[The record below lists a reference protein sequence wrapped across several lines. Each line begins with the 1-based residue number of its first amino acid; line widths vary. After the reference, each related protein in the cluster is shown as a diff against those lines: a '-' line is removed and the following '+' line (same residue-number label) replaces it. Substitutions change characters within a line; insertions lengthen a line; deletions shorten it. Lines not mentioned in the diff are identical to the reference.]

1 MDTIYGLATVAGKSG
16 VAVIRISG
24 NYSLNVLQCLG
35 VVKNPKPRFA
45 QLATLYEPNTQ
56 EPLDQALVIYF
67 QAPHSFTG
75 EDVVELHI
83 HGGLSVIK
91 DVVASLQKL
100 PFLRLAEPGEFSKRA
115 FKAGKL
121 DLTAAE
127 GLAALINSETTMQR
141 KLALRQYGG
150 ELANLY
156 ESWRNKLVN
165 CLAHLEALI
174 DFPEDDIP
182 QTLLTQIKKTIAI
195 LENDIHTHLQNSKQA
210 EVLWSGINVA
220 IIGRP
225 NVGKSSLIN
234 WLSNKEAAIV
244 SEIAGTTR
252 DVLEIKVDID
262 GFPITIKDTAGMRVT
277 EDLIE
282 AEGIKR
288 ARAAMQDANIII
300 MMMSADKKDHSLDKA
315 LFNEALACEAQVMLV
330 INKIDLAEDTD
341 LLAQFSHELIPISL
355 AKKLGLDA
363 FKEKLITLLKAI
375 YTPSNDPVLTTARY
389 RQQLNQCIEALHR
402 YHSAPT
408 IELASEEVRLA
419 SSSLGAITGQVEV
432 EEVLDII
439 FSSFCIGK

>member
-24 NYSLNVLQCLG
+24 NYSLKVLQELG
-35 VVKNPKPRFA
+35 VAKIPKPRFA
-45 QLATLYEPNTQ
+45 QLATLCEPNTQ
-56 EPLDQALVIYF
+56 EPLDQALIIYF

-91 DVVASLQKL
+91 DVVSSLQKL
-100 PFLRLAEPGEFSKRA
+100 PFLRLSEPGEFSKRA
-115 FKAGKL
+115 FRAGKL

-127 GLAALINSETTMQR
+127 GLAALINAETTMQR

-156 ESWRNKLVN
+156 ENWRNKLVN

-182 QTLLTQIKKTIAI
+182 QTLLTQIRETIAM
-195 LENDIHTHLQNSKQA
+195 LETEINIHLQNSKQA
-210 EVLWSGINVA
+210 EILWSGINIA

-234 WLSNKEAAIV
+234 WLSNRDAAIV

-252 DVLEIKVDID
+252 DVIEIRAEIA
-262 GFPITIKDTAGMRVT
+262 GFPITIKDTAGMRIT

-288 ARAAMQDANIII
+288 ARTAMQDANIII
-300 MMMSADKKDHSLDKA
+300 IMISADTKDYSFDKELLKETA
-315 LFNEALACEAQVMLV
+315 ACDAQVMVLV
-330 INKIDLAEDTD
+330 NKIDLADDTNYS
-341 LLAQFSHELIPISL
+341 AQIEHEVTPISL
-355 AKKLGLDA
+355 AKKLGLDELKQKLTTKL
-363 FKEKLITLLKAI
+363 KEI

-389 RQQLNQCIEALHR
+389 RQQLNLCLEALNRFHN
-402 YHSAPT
+402 APT

-419 SSSLGAITGQVEV
+419 ASSLGAITGRVEV